1 MLLWTTVFWMYLDT
15 RPNRII
21 ILLFAICMLFIEY
34 IYIVFGNDLLKNVFG
49 SDLKQWSIHT
59 MNNFPTAMFIKVSI
73 RHINDGT

>member
-1 MLLWTTVFWMYLDT
+1 
-15 RPNRII
+15 
-21 ILLFAICMLFIEY
+21 MLFIEY